1 MIEDTAIE
9 RLDRT
14 VVSGSCQSGG
24 FVEGLEPVK
33 LGLSNLLN
41 LTEDGPL
48 DSLSA
53 RRGGQRAIELP
64 MSRKVEAGDEILE
77 CYISFD
83 CSIVGIEERF
93 DENILCSCWS

>member
-24 FVEGLEPVK
+24 FVKGHEPVK
-33 LGLSNLLN
+33 LGLINLLN

>member
-53 RRGGQRAIELP
+53 RRGGQRAFVLP
-64 MSRKVEAGDEILE
+64 MSRKVEAGDEIGE
-77 CYISFD
+77 CYISRD
-83 CSIVGIEERF
+83 
-93 DENILCSCWS
+93 